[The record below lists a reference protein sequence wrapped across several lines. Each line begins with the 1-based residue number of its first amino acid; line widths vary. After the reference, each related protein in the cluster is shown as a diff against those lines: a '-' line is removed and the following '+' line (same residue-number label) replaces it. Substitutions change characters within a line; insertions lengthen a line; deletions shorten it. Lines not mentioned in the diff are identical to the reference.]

1 MCVVWNDP
9 PEGKARTRSLR
20 QKTNTS
26 GSMPMQ
32 GCSSPP
38 CCEGRRDRGT
48 VCKKAH
54 EGLLQNHKEKSSRK
68 QAKDSAF
75 PQRKLG
81 DAIKM
86 PNITNNHGFLES
98 QWGIILHMPD
108 WQNTKPVITPKVIT
122 QDLSTCWRAATGAA
136 HLPGRQSAIILAGEA
151 FLPRACEPVHMHVC
165 LRMSPYCRQKEK
177 GEGTKHPSPFTDK
190 RACGG
195 TPRCNE
201 NEWTEGLRTKKD
213 QT

>member
-122 QDLSTCWRAATGAA
+122 QDLSTC
-136 HLPGRQSAIILAGEA
+136 
-151 FLPRACEPVHMHVC
+151 
-165 LRMSPYCRQKEK
+165 
-177 GEGTKHPSPFTDK
+177 
-190 RACGG
+190 
-195 TPRCNE
+195 
-201 NEWTEGLRTKKD
+201 
-213 QT
+213 